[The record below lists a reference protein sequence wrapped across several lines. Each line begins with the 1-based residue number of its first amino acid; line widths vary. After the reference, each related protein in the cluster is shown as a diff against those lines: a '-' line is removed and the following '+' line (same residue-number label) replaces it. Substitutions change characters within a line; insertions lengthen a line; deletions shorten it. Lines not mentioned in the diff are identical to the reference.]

1 MAFDIISEIG
11 FGEPIGF
18 VQTGSDVGG
27 LIKNLHD
34 ALPAFGILSRLH
46 PFTSWV
52 KQTWIGNKYLVA
64 RPENNSG
71 IGMVMR
77 FRDKLV
83 QRRIDEVRAG
93 KAYDRVDLLQT
104 YQPPPQ

>member
-18 VQTGSDVGG
+18 VETGSDVGG
-27 LIKNLHD
+27 LIKNLHE

-52 KQTWIGNKYLVA
+52 KRTWVGEKYLVA
-64 RPENNSG
+64 RPEQDSG

-83 QRRIDEVRAG
+83 KQRVEDLRAG

-104 YQPPPQ
+104 